1 MQKPNHCYFLDLASI
16 AIDILELDQPQD
28 RILLRTLWFPLVM
41 TNSCLFL
48 VTMLIA
54 ASHYTSA
61 QQKQRQQQHDTP
73 DLALALPNLLDLR
86 CEALQS
92 INQAIGMQHG
102 DGVLS
107 DALIGAVA
115 KMASYEASFGDL
127 DNYTVHMQ
135 ALSKIVRLRGGLE
148 SLGLDG
154 LLRRIVVWVDRRG
167 ASLYGSMLY
176 FPEESTPITA
186 FPMHSSRCRI

>member
-1 MQKPNHCYFLDLASI
+1 
-16 AIDILELDQPQD
+16 
-28 RILLRTLWFPLVM
+28 M
-41 TNSCLFL
+41 TDSCLFL

-61 QQKQRQQQHDTP
+61 QQQQQQHDTP
-73 DLALALPNLLDLR
+73 DLKPALPNLLDLR

-102 DGVLS
+102 NGVLS
-107 DALIGAVA
+107 DTLIGAVT

-148 SLGLDG
+148 RLGLDG
-154 LLRRIVVWVDRRG
+154 LLRRIVAWVDRKG

-176 FPEESTPITA
+176 FPGDSTPATTTFVA
-186 FPMHSSRCRI
+186 G